1 MSKFLLQ
8 ALPMAGLSLVRH
20 KRHEDHR
27 GQFSRLFCEGSLAA
41 FGQPFH
47 VRQINHSCTRERGS
61 VRGLHYQNAQ
71 QPEAKLI
78 SCLRGE
84 VWDVAV
90 DLRPDSATYLQW
102 HAQRLRAGDGFGLLI
117 PAGFAHG
124 FQALSDD
131 AELLYLH
138 SADYSPEAEGGLS
151 VLDPKLAIAWP
162 LPVKNLSTRDS
173 SHPLLDDSFAGV
185 RL

>member
-1 MSKFLLQ
+1 MSEFTLQ
-8 ALPMAGLSLVRH
+8 ALPLEGLFLVQH
-20 KRHEDHR
+20 KHHSDAR
-27 GQFSRLFCEGSLAA
+27 GHFSRLFCEGSLNA

-47 VRQINHSCTRERGS
+47 IRQINHSCTHQKGS
-61 VRGLHYQNAQ
+61 VRGLHYQNEG

-90 DLRPDSATYLQW
+90 DLRPDSPTFLRW
-102 HAQRLRAGDGFGLLI
+102 HAQPLKAGDGHGLLI

-124 FQALSDD
+124 FQAMSDE

-138 SADYSPEAEGGLS
+138 SADYTPEHEGGLS
-151 VLDPKLAIAWP
+151 VLDPKLAITWP
-162 LPVKNLSTRDS
+162 LPVKNLSLRDGA
-173 SHPLLDDSFAGV
+173 HPLLDDAFAGV
-185 RL
+185 RV